1 MTPPVH
7 RPSGLPAFVRRIHFY
22 AGVFVAPFIFI
33 AALSGALYAVAPSL
47 ENIVYHDALQVRDQA
62 GGVPLASQI
71 EAARATHPDM
81 DVAQVWPAATG
92 TDTSRVLLIDESI
105 AANQELRSVFVNPHT
120 GEVTGDEP
128 SYSGV
133 GELPLRHWISA
144 LHKSLHLGEPGE
156 MYSELAASWLWVV
169 ALGGLYLWWRLAKG
183 RVFVRLRTRTGR
195 RRGVLNLHGIA
206 GTWLIAGMLALSVTG
221 ITWSMYGG
229 ANVNRTVDALG
240 MKAQPIETSLVADA
254 PAAGGAGH
262 AEHAGHAGHSGHNAA
277 PAPLSSGEIAGQ
289 AATVQATARAE
300 GLTGPLRLLVPEDTA
315 HAWQASERW
324 VPWRTSSDAVSV
336 NGASGEVVDTL
347 PFRDLPV
354 FSKLTS
360 WGIYLHMGI
369 MFGLPLQIALL
380 AVALGICA
388 MVVLGYMMWWRR
400 RPTRNA
406 VAGIPGCTHLT
417 AGDWG
422 AIVLVG
428 VAVGLFLPL
437 FGVSFA
443 AMVVADRL
451 LAARARRAR
460 CEPEPETVPAPA
472 RAS

>member
-1 MTPPVH
+1 M
-7 RPSGLPAFVRRIHFY
+7 
-22 AGVFVAPFIFI
+22 FVAPFILI
-33 AALSGALYAVAPSL
+33 AALSGALYAVAPTL
-47 ENIVYHDALQVRDQA
+47 ENIVYHDTLHVADQSTDVSLAEQVETA
-62 GGVPLASQI
+62 H
-71 EAARATHPDM
+71 ATHPGM
-81 DVAQVWPAATG
+81 GIAQVWPAATG

-105 AANQELRSVFVNPHT
+105 AANKELRSVFVNPHT

-128 SYSGV
+128 SYSGL

-169 ALGGLYLWWRLAKG
+169 SLGGLYLWWRMAG
-183 RVFVRLRTRTGR
+183 RRVFAGLTRRTGR
-195 RRGVLNLHGIA
+195 RRGVLNLHGVA
-206 GTWLIAGMLALSVTG
+206 GTWLLVGMLALSVTG

-240 MKAQPIETSLVADA
+240 MKAKPIETALVSDA
-254 PAAGGAGH
+254 PSAGGSEH
-262 AEHAGHAGHSGHNAA
+262 AEHSGHSGHSGHG
-277 PAPLSSGEIAGQ
+277 PAPLSAGDIAGQ
-289 AATVQATARAE
+289 AQTVLDAARTE
-300 GLTGPLRLLVPEDTA
+300 GLTGPVRLLVPEDSA

-324 VPWRTSSDAVSV
+324 VPWRYTSDAVSV
-336 NGASGEVVDTL
+336 NGTTGEVVDTL

-400 RPTRNA
+400 RPTKNA
-406 VAGIPGCTHLT
+406 AAGVPGCNHLKG
-417 AGDWG
+417 ADWA
-422 AIVLVG
+422 AIAVFGL
-428 VAVGLFLPL
+428 AVGLFLPL

-451 LAARARRAR
+451 LAARARRATPV
-460 CEPEPETVPAPA
+460 EQGEEDEVGTAPAPV
-472 RAS
+472 RA